1 MPRFCKRLTLGH
13 RNCRIAVFSR
23 AMRKWARRKLK
34 DIWYRGYAA
43 GYQAG
48 NYDGIEYLTNRVILE
63 MHQDAVL
70 SITADLDTLERI
82 VEIIEAV
89 RDNGETHRDKSED

>member
-1 MPRFCKRLTLGH
+1 MFRFT
-13 RNCRIAVFSR
+13 
-23 AMRKWARRKLK
+23 MRRWAKRKLK

-48 NYDGIEYLTNRVILE
+48 NYDGIEYFADRVILE
-63 MHQDAVL
+63 LREDGVL
-70 SITADLDTLERI
+70 SMTADLDTLERI

-89 RDNGETHRDKSED
+89 RDNGETQND

>member
-1 MPRFCKRLTLGH
+1 M
-13 RNCRIAVFSR
+13 
-23 AMRKWARRKLK
+23 AMFRSTMRSWAKRKLK

-48 NYDGIEYLTNRVILE
+48 NYDGIEYFADRVILE
-63 MHQDAVL
+63 LREDGVL
-70 SITADLDTLERI
+70 SMTADLDTLERF

-89 RDNGETHRDKSED
+89 RDNGETQND